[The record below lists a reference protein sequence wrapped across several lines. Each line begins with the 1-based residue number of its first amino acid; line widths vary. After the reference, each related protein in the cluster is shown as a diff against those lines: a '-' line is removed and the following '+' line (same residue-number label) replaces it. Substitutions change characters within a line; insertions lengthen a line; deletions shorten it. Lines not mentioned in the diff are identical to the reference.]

1 MNAEVKAKWVTA
13 LLSGEYKQ
21 GKGWLRSRNEE
32 FCCLGVLCDLAS
44 KEGVGDWNLSAD
56 KTGIS
61 IYRYIA
67 DDQPNGAELPL
78 PVQRWAGLDESD
90 PTIPMNYAA
99 EIAGFPTEDDTDRLL
114 ETTLA
119 AVNDAKASFVQ
130 IAKLIEETL

>member
-1 MNAEVKAKWVTA
+1 LNAEVKTKWVAA

-44 KEGVGDWNLSAD
+44 KEGVGDWTLTKGA
-56 KTGIS
+56 TGIS
-61 IYRYIA
+61 TYRYVA
-67 DDQPNGAELPL
+67 DDNPNGAELPL
-78 PVQRWAGLDESD
+78 PVQEWAGLDEPD
-90 PTIPMNYAA
+90 PSVPVSFAA
-99 EIAGFPTEDDTDRLL
+99 AIASYVLDNEHTET

-119 AVNDAKASFVQ
+119 TVNDQEATFVQ